1 MVPRGRGGPCT
12 AAWRPALCCA
22 ALHGPAWLA
31 VRCALLLHIER
42 LGHRASQADAV
53 CLCAYSRQATML
65 LRGVAKLCV
74 TEMLTP

>member
-31 VRCALLLHIER
+31 VRCCCTLSGWAKGRRKLMLFACVR
-42 LGHRASQADAV
+42 TPGKP
-53 CLCAYSRQATML
+53 LCF
-65 LRGVAKLCV
+65 
-74 TEMLTP
+74 